1 MQCSTFYV
9 TDIPSPKPKCPSSYN
24 SRVQTH
30 LDHCCHQ
37 KSSLPFQLT
46 SLIYSNNDWENLK
59 PSPSMELA
67 KEKVGGWWETKWELD
82 VIKGVMSGRRSRGDE
97 AFLVLRD
104 VVKYEAQKAKWQRK
118 MSVSLLTFSS
128 LITMNQPHVVKNS
141 CWCMPHLVNTAKEA
155 WQADRGKVKTKWLL
169 LASNV

>member
-46 SLIYSNNDWENLK
+46 SLIYSNNDWANLK

-82 VIKGVMSGRRSRGDE
+82 VIKGVMSGRRSRGGWG
-97 AFLVLRD
+97 VLGTPGYGEIWSPKGK
-104 VVKYEAQKAKWQRK
+104 VTEKN
-118 MSVSLLTFSS
+118 VSLPFYVFLAYHHESAPCR
-128 LITMNQPHVVKNS
+128 QK
-141 CWCMPHLVNTAKEA
+141 
-155 WQADRGKVKTKWLL
+155 LL
-169 LASNV
+169 LVHATPSEHR